1 MASRHLL
8 LPLAMALV
16 AATPAS
22 AADSGVDIQY
32 ERYVLPNGLEV
43 ILHRDPSVPLVVTDV
58 WYHVGS
64 GDETPGKSGFAHLF
78 EHMMFQGAKHIGNDV
93 HFKVLQEI
101 GGTGING
108 TTNTDRTNYFETVP
122 SHQIETALW
131 LESDRMGYLLDLL
144 DEKSLANQR
153 DVVRNERRQRY
164 DNVPYGR
171 ERFAVAEALYPE
183 GHPYRYLTIGRHED
197 LEAAGVTDVQAFF
210 RKWYVPSNATL
221 TIAGDFQPEQAKQ
234 LVQKWFGAFPTL
246 PKPAHAQVPTP
257 QLQQTVRR
265 EIEDPF
271 ARLYRIHYAWHSPP
285 MLGGGDIELEVLADV
300 LASNGWGRL
309 YKALVLED
317 KSAQNVM
324 AYQGGAGHSGTFH
337 VIVDL
342 KPGQDSIK
350 AELTLRRELE
360 KILREPITDAEIRR
374 VVVGTEAGFVWG
386 LEDVMGRAERLQY
399 FNHYARDPGYANTYL
414 QRLRAVTPARVREV
428 ANQWLVKPHAEI
440 LTKPVAPPPGAGGP
454 PGGPGAKAGPG
465 GMPDT
470 AGPKGPGPAVS
481 DKPARPKKEKG
492 ADAAGGGSGDIPG
505 LSKGKKKAADAAGAE
520 AAGGDKPAA
529 KPKKD
534 KTADQPAGAPAPKEG

>member
-32 ERYVLPNGLEV
+32 ERYTLPNGLEV

-93 HFKVLQEI
+93 HFKLLQEI

-108 TTNTDRTNYFETVP
+108 TTNSDRTNYFETVP
-122 SHQIETALW
+122 SHQLETALW
-131 LESDRMGYLLDLL
+131 LESDRMGYLLDTL

-171 ERFAVAEALYPE
+171 ERFVIAESLYPE

-197 LEAAGVTDVQAFF
+197 LEVASVTDVQAFF

-221 TIAGDFQPEQAKQ
+221 TIAGDFQPDQAKQ

-246 PKPAHAQVPTP
+246 PKPPHAQVPAP
-257 QLQQTVRR
+257 QLTQTVRR
-265 EIEDPF
+265 EIDDPF

-285 MLGGGDIELEVLADV
+285 TLGGGDIELEVLADV
-300 LASNGWGRL
+300 LGSTGWGRL

-324 AYQGGAGHSGTFH
+324 AYQGGAQHSGTFH

-360 KILREPITDAEIRR
+360 KILREPITEAEIRR

-386 LEDVMGRAERLQY
+386 LEDVMGRTERLQY

-440 LTKPVAPPPGAGGP
+440 LTKPAAPPPGAGPGP
-454 PGGPGAKAGPG
+454 GGMPGGPGAK
-465 GMPDT
+465 
-470 AGPKGPGPAVS
+470 GPGPKDGSAAGGS
-481 DKPARPKKEKG
+481 PGPAPGGDVKPKKEPK
-492 ADAAGGGSGDIPG
+492 P
-505 LSKGKKKAADAAGAE
+505 KKAADAAAGGEPAKAGD
-520 AAGGDKPAA
+520 AAGGDKPAP

-534 KTADQPAGAPAPKEG
+534 KTAEQPAGAPAPKEG